1 VSLKGIAGRFYKSVM
16 GAEIGVLPLSVTKS
30 PAVGSSDGSST
41 ASASASVRVVFSS
54 GSGNW
59 TVPTGITSVQ
69 IEVWGAGGGGGAGT
83 DGASAGGSGGGG
95 GGYCLKSALT
105 VTPGQTIAY
114 VVGAGGSAGTY
125 DNDNATAGG
134 NSSVASTYF
143 ANGGAKGRGG
153 GVGANSATTAG
164 GTASGGDTNTT
175 GSSGAGRVSSSGG
188 GAGGN
193 SPNGGTGGAGGSG
206 SSVVGTAGNAPG
218 GGGGGGGKA
227 ANGAAGAAGRVFFTY
242 TPALSTLYIDP
253 SGISSVESLGTS
265 SLLAAITGSGIDSVE
280 SLGTNVLA
288 AYLTGSGITS
298 AESLGTN
305 VLNAYITGS
314 GIDSVESLGTNVL
327 NAYITGSGIDSVESL
342 GTNVLAAYLTGSGIT
357 SAESLGTNTAFNA
370 YVISSISSAESL
382 GTNVL
387 NAYITGSAITSA
399 ESLGTSSLL
408 AAITGSGISSAE
420 SLGTSSFITTYIS
433 VGTADGGS
441 TANAVGSL
449 SVFSVG
455 TADGESTADAVGE
468 EINVYTS
475 EGGEIILSSDSEFQF
490 NSFFDQ
496 KVRWKTNAEFYV
508 EKNFRWNTGDL
519 VLKWYR
525 VQGCCSSATKNENP
539 SGGCDIINFQLDDP
553 TCVGAS
559 SQQQFIQNIAANSLT
574 DLCNQLTNSGLRW
587 EICSIKKFSL
597 PADLRGVDVNV
608 CNTLTEVPFCDIPE
622 CIEYCIKTASVVY
635 IKAKAWVEQVFVYES
650 SGGEIILSSDS
661 EIEAPEDAITFYE
674 STGGEIILTSESE
687 SSSSWSNNM
696 TISIKAFASVA
707 FEEILFGEN
716 RNTPSITQ
724 SAATVSTTC
733 GLCDAM
739 PMVLHLNHNLSKTG
753 ELVDYLQRNGQS
765 LPSSIPMHYNSKLK
779 SWLGH
784 YHLFGIGENN
794 NNGQEKWNFSFSW
807 SCDNNLG
814 DSYWKFSSL
823 ITKTDLSEGTDY
835 DTRLI
840 IKFPPDQICSYSQNF
855 SFNFTFNVNTFT
867 KFVDNNFDLAL
878 NEIVLYDKIGMFKTK
893 NWMKDPVLRMIVSKS
908 SKTVDSQY
916 KDITPILPGKPI
928 LY

>member
-1 VSLKGIAGRFYKSVM
+1 MSLKGIAGRFYKSVM

-288 AYLTGSGITS
+288 AYLTGSGIT
-298 AESLGTN
+298 
-305 VLNAYITGS
+305 
-314 GIDSVESLGTNVL
+314 
-327 NAYITGSGIDSVESL
+327 
-342 GTNVLAAYLTGSGIT
+342 
-357 SAESLGTNTAFNA
+357 
-370 YVISSISSAESL
+370 SAESL